1 MGKRP
6 ATRWRPT
13 PAAARAQQERLR
25 ARVERSA
32 PWREF
37 ELVAGVDCS
46 VRAGRVRAAIAVFRL
61 PELACVEAATSVV
74 PLTFPYVPG
83 LLAFREVPAIERAWR
98 ELGTRPE
105 LLLVDGHGI
114 AHPRRCG
121 VASHLGLVLDRPS
134 IGCGKSILVGEH
146 GELGR
151 ERGSRAELVDR
162 GEVVGAAL
170 RTRAGVR
177 PLYVS
182 IGHRIDLARA
192 LELVLA
198 CTPRYRLPE
207 PVRRADALAG
217 DWTR

>member
-13 PAAARAQQERLR
+13 PAAARALQERLR

-74 PLTFPYVPG
+74 ALTFPYVPG